1 MEEVE
6 NVAKVQRCLEEEET
20 RKVAIDREAIRQCK
34 VICQE
39 ANIKTVIA
47 WNQRLPDFEKC
58 SWRNVNQHLYY
69 MLRAYGTS

>member
-20 RKVAIDREAIRQCK
+20 REVAIDREAIRQCK

-47 WNQRLPDFEKC
+47 
-58 SWRNVNQHLYY
+58 
-69 MLRAYGTS
+69 